1 MNTTLRYTF
10 PAKSFTQALP
20 LGNGSLG
27 AMVYGGVPEEKISLN
42 LDTFW
47 SGTGHKKE
55 KEIEEGTL
63 THARELLFRGEYKK
77 AEQYIEENMLGFYN
91 ESYMPLGELHYKFTG
106 IDQVKGYKRS
116 LNLKNAI

>member
-55 KEIEEGTL
+55 KEIETVQG
-63 THARELLFRGEYKK
+63 KK
-77 AEQYIEENMLGFYN
+77 LRFPMPSALC
-91 ESYMPLGELHYKFTG
+91 SYCLGETRIGEKYQMGNVRKM
-106 IDQVKGYKRS
+106 
-116 LNLKNAI
+116 NLGGANE